1 MENGRGRFDG
11 LMLDREVSRLA
22 STGLHLLI
30 GFDCVKVKN
39 GMRLTTL
46 GGVGPLLVVKG
57 APAADPGILSFCRLI
72 ARTVIAFDLCAI
84 RVGTTGLA
92 VNAHHPVTLQSD
104 TGFLFF
110 DSDDNGAVT
119 AAGQLSGTAA
129 PSPTPPRPQAIPAG
143 RA

>member
-11 LMLDREVSRLA
+11 LMPDREVSRSA
-22 STGLHLLI
+22 STGLHLLS
-30 GFDCVKVKN
+30 GFDCVKAKN

-46 GGVGPLLVVKG
+46 GGVGPLVVVKG
-57 APAADPGILSFCRLI
+57 APAADPGRPSFCLLI
-72 ARTVIAFDLCAI
+72 ARTGIAFDSCAI

-110 DSDDNGAVT
+110 DTDDNGAVT
-119 AAGQLSGTAA
+119 AVRQLSGAAA
-129 PSPTPPRPQAIPAG
+129 PSPTLP
-143 RA
+143 